1 MILPRDYD
9 SDAIFFSFLS
19 SPITRPLSTHH
30 RLLLPIHFLPL
41 SSTSS
46 LRLRHPL
53 FSFRILV
60 PWGCPLY
67 YTRLIPRTVLLG
79 YEAMY
84 DSCCEGILVYKDW
97 VMYPEVPSCPSSITC
112 ESQVPLTIPLISF

>member
-9 SDAIFFSFLS
+9 SDAIFFSFLPTYPAPFH
-19 SPITRPLSTHH
+19 SPQTIVTYP
-30 RLLLPIHFLPL
+30 FLPL
-41 SSTSS
+41 SPTSS

-67 YTRLIPRTVLLG
+67 YT
-79 YEAMY
+79 
-84 DSCCEGILVYKDW
+84 
-97 VMYPEVPSCPSSITC
+97 
-112 ESQVPLTIPLISF
+112 